1 MIKKGRSIEGER
13 GEKVVS
19 EFKNSFKNSMVTPK
33 KMGGYRC
40 SPNGLFIVFH
50 SFCSESQKK
59 SRKEKEEK
67 NPVLVRR
74 CPCNAAGQPTAHAR
88 LF

>member
-50 SFCSESQKK
+50 IHSFCSESQKK

-67 NPVLVRR
+67 NPVVLVT
-74 CPCNAAGQPTAHAR
+74 GQPTAHAR